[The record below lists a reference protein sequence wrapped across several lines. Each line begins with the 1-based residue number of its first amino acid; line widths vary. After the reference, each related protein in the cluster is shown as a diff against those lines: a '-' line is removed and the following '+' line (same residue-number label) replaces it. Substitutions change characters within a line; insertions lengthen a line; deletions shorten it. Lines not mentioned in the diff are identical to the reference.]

1 MPLQEV
7 GGSTTTM
14 MPMPYNIRWG
24 VADQES
30 GNVFNHVED
39 SDGKDVTG
47 EYSVLL
53 PDGRMQI
60 VRFTVDPVN
69 GYQAD
74 VTYEEAK

>member
-1 MPLQEV
+1 MSPQEV
-7 GGSTTTM
+7 GGTTM

-24 VADQES
+24 VADEES

-60 VRFTVDPVN
+60 VRFTVDPIN
-69 GYQAD
+69 GYQAE
-74 VTYEEAK
+74 VSYEPAK